1 MLVSTSKDTRRLVTL
16 SLFIAIVAAMVFVPY
31 TGFISY
37 GGISVTTLHVPVLIA
52 ILMLGTRDG
61 FIVAATFGVLTLL
74 RAYTSG
80 TLEALIFMNPLISVA
95 PRMLFGLCTG
105 LLAAFL
111 RERVSNRYVF
121 FTAIAALGTLMH
133 TVFVLGAI
141 ALFGMDMLMP
151 LGDSIRWIFSIIVS
165 VNFVPELII
174 AVVLVPPICRALTK
188 AGVGVSVYSQQT

>member
-1 MLVSTSKDTRRLVTL
+1 MLATSKDTGRLVIL
-16 SLFIAIVAAMVFVPY
+16 SLFLAIITAMSFVPY
-31 TGFISY
+31 TGYITY

-52 ILMLGTRDG
+52 ILMLGRRDG
-61 FIVAATFGVLTLL
+61 FIVATAFGLLSML
-74 RAYTSG
+74 RAYTAG
-80 TLEALIFMNPLISVA
+80 TIEAVIFMNPLISVA

-121 FTAIAALGTLMH
+121 FIIVAALGTLMH
-133 TVFVLGAI
+133 TVFVLSAI
-141 ALFGMDMLMP
+141 AMFDLDMIMP
-151 LGDSIRWIFSIIVS
+151 LGDSVRWIFGFIVS

-188 AGVGVSVYSQQT
+188 AGVGTV